1 MLVIAYTNT
10 TIQGIEITTVVRNAQ
25 HYKRGVG
32 LMAKAQTRA
41 KRKYNEA
48 NYYRIALTIPKGLK
62 EPLKEYAVANNTTIN
77 RLLNDY
83 VAELLNAGTYDTGT
97 SNMNDTNT
105 SIDYDINSTDDTNTS
120 IQEQSSDK
128 TTKGK
133 PSPQQIESW
142 VKLRDGGI
150 PFRKIAEMP
159 EGGGYGK
166 SAIQRHVSLHKS
178 KG

>member
-1 MLVIAYTNT
+1 M
-10 TIQGIEITTVVRNAQ
+10 G
-25 HYKRGVG
+25 
-32 LMAKAQTRA
+32 KAQTRA

-48 NYYRIALTIPKGLK
+48 NYYRIALTIPIGLK
-62 EPLKEYAVANNTTIN
+62 VPLKEYAATNNTTIN

-83 VAELLNAGTYDTGT
+83 VAELLNACTCDNSI

-105 SIDYDINSTDDTNTS
+105 STDCNITSVDDTSTSINYTDINTNDTSVS
-120 IQEQSSDK
+120 IQETISGK
-128 TTKGK
+128 PAKGK

-142 VKLRDGGI
+142 IKLRNDGI

-166 SAIQRHVSLHKS
+166 SAIQRHVSLYSQTHNI
-178 KG
+178 GTP